1 VEFALVALSGPSNI
15 EKKVREL
22 QSNLYRR
29 RGLTSALALPVMIPL
44 CLVGLRRIPGKP
56 GHLREHLRRAVG
68 RAAPYLTSGSVAECE
83 GFLFWELAP
92 EEELQSLRRNCESV
106 FVSPDARPGDREA
119 VRQPDLFPL
128 ARGFFLCSLQGSP
141 QGFLQGF
148 PQGQNRYTAPFL
160 GVSEAL
166 RFPVKTAFV
175 LRVHA
180 LRLEPGAADQARYVE
195 DDRPSWKS
203 LFWEKLGEI
212 PLRKS
217 RTAG

>member
-22 QSNLYRR
+22 QSTLYRR
-29 RGLTSALALPVMIPL
+29 SGLASALALPAMIPL
-44 CLVGLRRIPGKP
+44 CSVAPRRIPGKP
-56 GHLREHLRRAVG
+56 GHLREHLRTAVG
-68 RAAPYLTSGSVAECE
+68 REAPYLTSGSVAECD

-92 EEELQSLRRNCESV
+92 EVELQSLRRSCESV
-106 FVSPDARPGDREA
+106 FASPDIQPGDREA
-119 VRQPDLFPL
+119 ARQPDLFPM
-128 ARGFFLCSLQGSP
+128 ARGFFLCSLQG
-141 QGFLQGF
+141 F
-148 PQGQNRYTAPFL
+148 PQGQNRYPAPFL

-180 LRLEPGAADQARYVE
+180 LRLEPGVADQARYAD

-203 LFWEKLGEI
+203 LFWEKLVEI

-217 RTAG
+217 KTTG